1 MNSTRIYGLAKLLGL
16 AALLI
21 CTSAVFSAAAWP
33 PMQVVNGTFTL
44 PHETQWGQAVLAP
57 GTYSFTIDASGGGS
71 QRMVVSIQDESLR
84 EEGSVLPAG
93 YTDNQNLDRSELIVL
108 HTGDHDTVSALR
120 LADVGV
126 TINYHVP
133 KEERQLISQA
143 PQPQQFEHIAM
154 VASAK

>member
-1 MNSTRIYGLAKLLGL
+1 MNTTRIYGLAKLLGL

-33 PMQVVNGTFTL
+33 PMQMVNGTFTL
-44 PHETQWGQAVLAP
+44 AHETQWGQAVLAP
-57 GTYSFTIDASGGGS
+57 GTYSFTIDADGVP
-71 QRMVVSIQDESLR
+71 QHMVVSIQDESLR
-84 EEGSVLPAG
+84 DEGSVLPAG
-93 YTDNQNLDRSELIVL
+93 YTFNQNLDRSELIVL
-108 HTGDHDTVSALR
+108 HTGDHDTISALR

-143 PQPQQFEHIAM
+143 RQPQQFEHIAM